1 MNELSSQLGQSIVV
15 ENRPGAGNTIGMA
28 EVARSSPDGYTV
40 LVNSSSH
47 TVVPATFSHLP
58 FDTLNDLVP
67 VVPFGV
73 MPTVIVVSPKKKY
86 QSLSDLVSAAKAH
99 PGVLNYSSAGAG
111 NFSHL
116 ATEVF
121 VHSANIDIVHVPAPG
136 APEALLEV
144 LAERADVFFSP
155 LSVALPFLKN
165 GSLQALAVT
174 GAKRASALP
183 DVPTTAEAGFPN
195 TEYNFWVGL
204 FVPAKTPEPIIGRL
218 HDETIKAVQVP
229 DVVEKL
235 HNLGIDPLLLSQAA
249 FAKQVEKEISLNTRI
264 ATAAGL
270 KMN

>member
-1 MNELSSQLGQSIVV
+1 M
-15 ENRPGAGNTIGMA
+15 
-28 EVARSSPDGYTV
+28 
-40 LVNSSSH
+40 
-47 TVVPATFSHLP
+47 
-58 FDTLNDLVP
+58 
-67 VVPFGV
+67 
-73 MPTVIVVSPKKKY
+73 
-86 QSLSDLVSAAKAH
+86 
-99 PGVLNYSSAGAG
+99 
-111 NFSHL
+111 
-116 ATEVF
+116 
-121 VHSANIDIVHVPAPG
+121 
-136 APEALLEV
+136 
-144 LAERADVFFSP
+144 
-155 LSVALPFLKN
+155 
-165 GSLQALAVT
+165 T